1 MSQTLSRNFG
11 TTSAFQFQ
19 GKHSRIKSMDRKA
32 EEAPEGRK
40 IVIIL
45 SDRSREIIRLFEE
58 LQRKRQQVGHGSPQ
72 TTLGDKPLTIAAI
85 VFSIG
90 FAAMGIAEFIRPMQP
105 EKPAVTLAAQEP
117 VRIVG
122 PVFVPNVNPR
132 EH

>member
-1 MSQTLSRNFG
+1 
-11 TTSAFQFQ
+11 
-19 GKHSRIKSMDRKA
+19 MDLEL
-32 EEAPEGRK
+32 EEAPKARE

-58 LQRKRQQVGHGSPQ
+58 LQRKRQQDGHRSPK
-72 TTLGDKPLTIAAI
+72 TIPGNNPLITAAI

-90 FAAMGIAEFIRPMQP
+90 FTAMGIAEFIRPTQP
-105 EKPAVTLAAQEP
+105 PKAAATLAAQEP

-122 PVFVPNVNPR
+122 PVFVPNVKPR

>member
-1 MSQTLSRNFG
+1 
-11 TTSAFQFQ
+11 
-19 GKHSRIKSMDRKA
+19 MDREA
-32 EEAPEGRK
+32 EEVSEGRK

-58 LQRKRQQVGHGSPQ
+58 LQRKRQQVWHTSSQ
-72 TTLGDKPLTIAAI
+72 TTGGKPLTIAAI

-90 FAAMGIAEFIRPMQP
+90 FAAMGIADFTLLRQS
-105 EKPAVTLAAQEP
+105 EKVPAPLAAQDP

-122 PVFVPNVNPR
+122 PAFVPNVNPR